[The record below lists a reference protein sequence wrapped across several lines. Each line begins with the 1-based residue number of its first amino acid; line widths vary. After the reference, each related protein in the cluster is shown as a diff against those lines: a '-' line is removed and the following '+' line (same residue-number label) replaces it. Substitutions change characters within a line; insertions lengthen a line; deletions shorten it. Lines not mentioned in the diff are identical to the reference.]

1 MTITLTNE
9 ERESL
14 LSLLTEQQRTF
25 IQEHVKRGKK
35 TVFANQMAM
44 DKGIVLPESASNDDI
59 EMLLDEWVLEDYID
73 NGFRNPETPCECG
86 RPLRYQYIVK
96 HKSTNELRRFGIT
109 HFEEH
114 TGIPSEL
121 VNAIK
126 KGFTSIDYEMDELLN
141 KIKQKWTLEEA
152 FPYIPSELI
161 LPADIS
167 AHLENN
173 VPLLERQIKRLKPLI
188 NENLSQREFQRESQR
203 ELNRLQETEIP
214 SITESSETYD
224 SKNDNQFTFEFEL
237 FENPTDPSP
246 SPVNEKKVNPIPI
259 TNNLPD
265 SIKDKVL
272 HFLETVSSVR
282 IICELLIKNQIVAN
296 QRYITGKP
304 KIYPRICVYLESL
317 VTQNIVEL
325 EEINGTDDRKY
336 KFKR

>member
-1 MTITLTNE
+1 MNITLTND

-14 LSLLTEQQRTF
+14 LSLLTEQQKTF

-44 DKGIVLPESASNDDI
+44 DKGIVLPESASIDEI
-59 EMLLDEWVLEDYID
+59 EMLLDEWILEDYID
-73 NGFRNPETPCECG
+73 NGFKNPETPCECG

-96 HKSTNELRRFGIT
+96 HKSTNELRRFGIK

-141 KIKQKWTLEEA
+141 KIEQKWTLEEA
-152 FPYIPSELI
+152 LQNIPSELI

-173 VPLLERQIKRLKPLI
+173 VPLLDRQIKRLKSLI
-188 NENLSQREFQRESQR
+188 NEILSQRELQREE

-214 SITESSETYD
+214 SITESRETYD
-224 SKNDNQFTFEFEL
+224 SSKDNQFTFEFDL
-237 FENPTDPSP
+237 FDETTDPT
-246 SPVNEKKVNPIPI
+246 PVNEKKGNPIPV

-265 SIKDKVL
+265 SIKNKVL
-272 HFLETVSSVR
+272 YYLETVSSVR
-282 IICELLIKNQIVAN
+282 IICELLIKYQIVAN

-304 KIYPRICVYLESL
+304 RIYPRVCVYLEGL
-317 VTQNIVEL
+317 VSQNVIEL

-336 KFKR
+336 KFKK